1 MDFVLSRLIYNEIL
15 GRGLVEFKFVE
26 NGNKVF
32 SENEARQREEI
43 EIMSLGKN
51 SGDGS
56 VLVLGREDSE
66 VSRN

>member
-1 MDFVLSRLIYNEIL
+1 M
-15 GRGLVEFKFVE
+15 EFKFVE

-51 SGDGS
+51 SGGGS